1 MPGET
6 RRREA
11 RANYNGNSEVAI
23 EHITIEMKNRKELEM
38 QRKIH
43 SGVARLRRII
53 TKRSTD
59 EYAERREI
67 GEELEASRK
76 KLVALIER
84 YADLAVSVRMK
95 ERYLAAREELLDIER
110 DKSEIHSQI
119 NDIATEL
126 GLSESEARSLMEM
139 RIQDRLA
146 ESETGDITRL
156 AQEVAKIPIVAY
168 DDDLVYMYQY
178 EQDGYRWRLLE
189 PAEQPNT
196 YSLVYC
202 YVFRPHDRSFSEIGK
217 TTYLSSLPGGT
228 APERK
233 NHEVVHRLFA
243 DVVAK
248 NIEGVKVDFSCS
260 HYCHDSEYPGEDYM
274 AYQFMRQILTFPKN
288 NVAAVI
294 MALQEAARKNS

>member
-11 RANYNGNSEVAI
+11 KANYNGNSEVAI
-23 EHITIEMKNRKELEM
+23 QHITTEMKNRKELEM
-38 QRKIH
+38 QIKIH

-59 EYAERREI
+59 EYAERWAIR
-67 GEELEASRK
+67 EELEASRK

-95 ERYLAAREELLDIER
+95 ERYLAAREELLDIEQN
-110 DKSEIHSQI
+110 KSEIHSQI

-126 GLSESEARSLMEM
+126 GISESEARSLMEM

-146 ESETGDITRL
+146 ESETGDITRS
-156 AQEVAKIPIVAY
+156 AQEAAKVPLTAY

-189 PAEQPNT
+189 PEEQLNT

-202 YVFRPHDRSFSEIGK
+202 YVFRPHDKSFFETGK
-217 TTYLSSLPGGT
+217 MVRPSSLPGGI
-228 APERK
+228 AKEEGK
-233 NHEVVHRLFA
+233 NHEVVRRLFA
-243 DVVAK
+243 DVEAR
-248 NIEGVKVDFSCS
+248 NIEGVKVSFSCS
-260 HYCHDSEYPGEDYM
+260 HYCHDPEYPSEDYM
-274 AYQFMRQILTFPKN
+274 AYQLMRQTLTFPKN
-288 NVAAVI
+288 STAKVLK
-294 MALQEAARKNS
+294 ALQKAAGKE